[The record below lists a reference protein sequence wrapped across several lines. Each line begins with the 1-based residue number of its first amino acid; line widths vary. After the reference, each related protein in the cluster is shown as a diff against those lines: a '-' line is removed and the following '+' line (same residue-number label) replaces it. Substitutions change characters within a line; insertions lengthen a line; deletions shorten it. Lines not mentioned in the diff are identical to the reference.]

1 MKTRK
6 PLLMVSNSEI
16 ELFKRCRRKWFFG
29 SFNSRNLVPRLPNL
43 KFWIGTA
50 GHYALERYHG
60 YSEDPLVAFNRWAAD
75 DIARMEA
82 EMTLPQWFDNELS
95 ELIVMG
101 ETILSH
107 YLQWSN
113 RRPEYRFKYIATEYE
128 FSVPIPGT
136 RIELE
141 DIETYKPHPWV
152 ITEWGEN
159 YKENA
164 QFKKLYVER
173 DLCYM
178 DDFGVHVIPALY
190 IGRLDGLVLDEN
202 EHVKVVDH
210 KFMASL
216 VDSEYLLRDRQT
228 ARYVW
233 AAGESIKNGWWPEVA
248 KDTPVR
254 GALYNVVRKKAPVI
268 PTLLAKSGT
277 TSTAKNIDSTEE
289 VFRATLLSRGEN
301 PKDPQFAEVLKSLRG
316 KGNKFFQLM
325 AVERGEEELEMVGA
339 NMHYEYNDMARAAES
354 SNNDPCH
361 PSLYATP
368 NLNCAWDCSFR
379 NLCYHVSIGSDVEHI
394 IETEMRAQKR
404 TALYATQVEEPTA

>member
-1 MKTRK
+1 
-6 PLLMVSNSEI
+6 MVSNSDI

-29 SFNSRNLVPRLPNL
+29 SFNSRNLIPRLPNL
-43 KFWIGTA
+43 KFWVGTA

-60 YSEDPLVAFNRWAAD
+60 YGEDILVAFNRWVTD
-75 DIARMEA
+75 DIDRLNR
-82 EMTLPQWFDNELS
+82 EMIVPQWFEKEIEELTI
-95 ELIVMG
+95 LG
-101 ETILSH
+101 ETILTH
-107 YLQWSN
+107 YVQWSN

-128 FSVPIPGT
+128 FSVPIPGI
-136 RIELE
+136 RIYLSTEGIGE
-141 DIETYKPHPWV
+141 DGKIWWDDWV
-152 ITEWGEN
+152 TTEWGVNPLEN
-159 YKENA
+159 P
-164 QFKKLYVER
+164 QFKKLYIDRNLYDEN
-173 DLCYM
+173 
-178 DDFGVHVIPALY
+178 GGTPSIPALY

-202 EHVKVVDH
+202 QHVKVVDH
-210 KFMASL
+210 KLMASL

-233 AAGESIKNGWWPEVA
+233 AATESIRHGWWPEVA